1 MYQKE
6 GTRGRS
12 RCISE
17 VGDVREEQVSHR
29 RRGREGGAGVYQK
42 EGREGRAGVREG
54 GKRVI
59 GNSL

>member
-12 RCISE
+12 RCVSE

-42 EGREGRAGVREG
+42 EGREGGAGV
-54 GKRVI
+54 
-59 GNSL
+59 